1 MSALMKSPSA
11 NFEWLIVK
19 PSREKSGLPTSAATS
34 GVMRSLT
41 SAFTTAVKAAPST
54 TATARS
60 ITLPRAMNALNPEN
74 VRASFAPTERSRG
87 VRRDPARNPGRGPV
101 RSSYVRSA
109 PAAGRSCAKAY
120 SVLTQGLTFHGCRPI
135 PKYRRRSY
143 RTRVFSH
150 MDVPDNLDTFLRDLL
165 KEEGGAVQLDDDDR
179 AFIDRIL
186 HSITQGSKGVFVVLH
201 PNDRMQYMLLNTN
214 RAGAIALLAKVMQR
228 TAEALEA
235 DLD

>member
-11 NFEWLIVK
+11 KLEWLMVK
-19 PSREKSGLPTSAATS
+19 PSREKSAFPMRAAIS
-34 GVMRSLT
+34 GVMRSFT
-41 SAFTTAVKAAPST
+41 RAFTTAVNAAPTT

-60 ITLPRAMNALNPEN
+60 VTFPRARN
-74 VRASFAPTERSRG
+74 
-87 VRRDPARNPGRGPV
+87 ARNPLNV
-101 RSSYVRSA
+101 ETSF
-109 PAAGRSCAKAY
+109 AAGERATERLRRQCL
-120 SVLTQGLTFHGCRPI
+120 LTLDAGPSLSRGSADILKRN
-135 PKYRRRSY
+135 KRSY
-143 RTRVFSH
+143 HTRVFFAQ
-150 MDVPDNLDTFLRDLL
+150 MDCPDNLDTFLRDLL
-165 KEEGGAVQLDDDDR
+165 KEEGGAVQLDDEDR

-186 HSITQGSKGVFVVLH
+186 KSITQGSKGVFVVLH